1 MLSVDG
7 VSQLN
12 GHQFFPWRNIKK
24 KKKKTLHVLQ
34 AMVSE
39 LQWNMMAS
47 AQKMS
52 VEKKEVPNIGKRWA
66 DSLEA

>member
-24 KKKKTLHVLQ
+24 KKKKTLRVLQ
-34 AMVSE
+34 AMVSK

-52 VEKKEVPNIGKRWA
+52 VEKKKYQI
-66 DSLEA
+66 

>member
-1 MLSVDG
+1 MESHSLMDTS
-7 VSQLN
+7 
-12 GHQFFPWRNIKK
+12 FFLGGTLKK
-24 KKKKTLHVLQ
+24 KKKKTLRILQ